1 MNRIKTKDFS
11 ISQEDFE
18 LVYNEKYDLYKTSPI
33 PENLE
38 SYYESEDYI
47 SHTDAKTS
55 LIDKLYQIV
64 KKITIKSKTNLLS
77 KITEGTD
84 RSILDI
90 GCGTG
95 SLLQSLKVNSWNTK
109 GIEPNEGARARAE
122 EKGVTCFSH
131 SKQLNEKFDVISMW
145 HVLEHVPNLEIQ
157 FNELKRLL
165 NSKGKVIIAVPNFK
179 SYDASFYGKFWA
191 AFDVPRHIWHF
202 SENAISKLA
211 DEHHFKLIET
221 KPMWFDTF
229 YVSLLSEKYKYKK
242 VNYLRAFGVG
252 LLSNLKA
259 VKNGEFSSKIYILEA
274 KN

>member
-11 ISQEDFE
+11 ISQQDFE
-18 LVYNEKYDLYKTSPI
+18 LVYDEKYDLYKTTPI

-55 LIDKLYQIV
+55 LFDKLYQAV
-64 KKITIKSKTNLLS
+64 KTITIKSKTSLLS
-77 KITEGTD
+77 KIVEGSN
-84 RSILDI
+84 RSIVDI

-95 SLLQSLKVNSWNTK
+95 SLLQNLQANSWNAK
-109 GIEPNEGARARAE
+109 GIEPNKGARTRAA
-122 EKGVTCFSH
+122 EKGVACFPNSG
-131 SKQLNEKFDVISMW
+131 QLNEKFDVLTMW

-157 FNELKRLL
+157 LNEFKRLL
-165 NSKGKVIIAVPNFK
+165 KPNGKVIIAVPNFK

-211 DEHHFKLIET
+211 EEHHFKLIQT
-221 KPMWFDTF
+221 KPMWFDAF

-252 LLSNLKA
+252 VLSNLKA
-259 VKNGEFSSKIYILEA
+259 IKNGEFSSKIYILEV